1 MIFHGKP
8 EEAIFKVFKSLAGSK
23 LTLVLQTEVTKE
35 EMDVEKCLQK
45 ICQET
50 RASYINIWGSTLYHK
65 GDLPFQINHVPDS
78 YTGFRK
84 DVEEKLRIRPE
95 ITMPDKM
102 KPVPT
107 LAPEISWG
115 NLPTIEG
122 LNSTKPIPCLSSA
135 FPFNGGETA
144 ALQRLKSYLWDT
156 NAVAQYKETRNG
168 LIGTEY
174 STKFSPWLAHGCLSP
189 RRIHWELEKYELQR
203 TKNQSTYWV
212 RFELLWR
219 DYFKFVSM
227 KYGDRIFYP
236 NGMKGKRQQ
245 WKKDMELFK
254 AWQST
259 ILIFY
264 WLLIFKNSLE
274 RNFFLDVFTVGRT
287 GVPFVDANMREL
299 LATGWMSNRGRQ
311 NVASFLVK
319 DLLLD
324 WRLGAEWFES
334 LLLDHDV
341 CSNYGNW
348 NYVAGI

>member
-1 MIFHGKP
+1 LHIFSFRKVLALAHKSADFVLPLYCFDPRHFEGTHHYKFPKTGIFRTQFLLESVEDFRKTLVKRGSNLMIVHSKP
-8 EEAIFKVFKSLAGSK
+8 EEALLKIFKSLTGLK
-23 LTLVLQTEVTKE
+23 VTLILQTEVTKE
-35 EMDVEKCLQK
+35 ETDVEKCLQK
-45 ICQET
+45 ICQEIK
-50 RASYINIWGSTLYHK
+50 ASYINCWGSTLYHK

-95 ITMPDKM
+95 ISMPDKM

-107 LAPEISWG
+107 FAHEIPWG
-115 NLPTIEG
+115 NLPTIEA
-122 LNSTKPIPCLSSA
+122 LNSTKPIPNSSSA

-144 ALQRLKSYLWDT
+144 ALLRLKSYLWDT

-168 LIGTEY
+168 LIGSDY

-236 NGMKGKRQQ
+236 NGMKGRRQQ

-254 AWQST
+254 AWQSA
-259 ILIFY
+259 IFRIY
-264 WLLIFKNSLE
+264 
-274 RNFFLDVFTVGRT
+274 
-287 GVPFVDANMREL
+287 
-299 LATGWMSNRGRQ
+299 
-311 NVASFLVK
+311 
-319 DLLLD
+319 LLLY
-324 WRLGAEWFES
+324 LIKETKIK
-334 LLLDHDV
+334 LL
-341 CSNYGNW
+341 S
-348 NYVAGI
+348 